1 MMTPCRAAR
10 PGLTKQAPTLTL
22 LVLLAGPAL
31 NAAVAQG
38 AAGGTTVWRCG
49 ASFSDRPCGD
59 GQVQRYDDPAAE
71 ARRLEAQTLA
81 QREARLAESLRR
93 ERLAREAES
102 LQATRD
108 SISLGPTGLA
118 RGPEARNDRRL
129 AGRDLDPPRGERE
142 SDRKRQRELRKLASD
157 PVPVTVHP
165 GQRPVRPVPSSAIKV
180 PSA

>member
-1 MMTPCRAAR
+1 MTPCRSAR
-10 PGLTKQAPTLTL
+10 PWWPNLAPTLTL
-22 LVLLAGPAL
+22 LSLLAGPAL
-31 NAAVAQG
+31 GTAAAQG

-59 GQVQRYDDPAAE
+59 GQLQRYDDPAAE
-71 ARRLEAQTLA
+71 ARRMEAQTLA
-81 QREARLAESLRR
+81 LREARLAESLRR
-93 ERLAREAES
+93 ERLAREAEA

-108 SISLGPTGLA
+108 PISLGPHGATAGSDGRA
-118 RGPEARNDRRL
+118 DRRL
-129 AGRDLDPPRGERE
+129 AGRELDPPRSERE

-165 GQRPVRPVPSSAIKV
+165 GQRPVRPVPSRAIKV

>member
-1 MMTPCRAAR
+1 MTPCRPAR
-10 PGLTKQAPTLTL
+10 PLWPNLAPTLTL

-38 AAGGTTVWRCG
+38 AAGGGTTVWRCG

-81 QREARLAESLRR
+81 QREARLAENLRR
-93 ERLAREAES
+93 ERLAREAEA

-108 SISLGPTGLA
+108 PISLGPQESGGQPDLRA
-118 RGPEARNDRRL
+118 DRRL
-129 AGRDLDPPRGERE
+129 AGRDLDRPRGERE
-142 SDRKRQRELRKLASD
+142 SDRKRQRELRKLASE

-165 GQRPVRPVPSSAIKV
+165 GQRPVRPVPSRAIKV